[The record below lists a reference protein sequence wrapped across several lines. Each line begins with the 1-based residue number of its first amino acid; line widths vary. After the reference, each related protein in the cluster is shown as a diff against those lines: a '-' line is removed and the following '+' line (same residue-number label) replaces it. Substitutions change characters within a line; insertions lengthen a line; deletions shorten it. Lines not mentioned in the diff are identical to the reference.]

1 MRIGMIGIVGSCVLA
16 VAACGS
22 TGGKLP
28 TEAAQASPVTLSV
41 YINNSRV
48 SVAPASTGAGPVIF
62 VVANQANASEAL
74 AIVRAGQSTP
84 IAKTAPINPQGTTQV
99 TVNFQ
104 PGDYTIATA
113 QHGTDAQLSQGSPI
127 RSASI
132 HIGRARNKSANALL
146 GP

>member
-1 MRIGMIGIVGSCVLA
+1 MIGIVGSCVVA

-28 TEAAQASPVTLSV
+28 TEASQASPVNLSV
-41 YINNSRV
+41 YVNNSHISV
-48 SVAPASTGAGPVIF
+48 SPASTGAGPVVFI
-62 VVANQANASEAL
+62 VTNQASQSEAL
-74 AIVRAGQSTP
+74 AIVRSGQSSP

-99 TVNFQ
+99 SVNFQ
-104 PGDYTIATA
+104 PGDYTLATA
-113 QHGTDAQLSQGSPI
+113 QHATDAQLSQGSPI

-132 HIGRARNKSANALL
+132 HIGQARNKSANALL